1 MIGINLSFFQA
12 YGLELT
18 FSVNDDSWRYKLL
31 IRKATNPTEIDQAYK
46 MQTLTETDVINASIK
61 CKI

>member
-12 YGLELT
+12 YGLELS

-31 IRKATNPTEIDQAYK
+31 IRKATKPTKIDQA
-46 MQTLTETDVINASIK
+46 
-61 CKI
+61 